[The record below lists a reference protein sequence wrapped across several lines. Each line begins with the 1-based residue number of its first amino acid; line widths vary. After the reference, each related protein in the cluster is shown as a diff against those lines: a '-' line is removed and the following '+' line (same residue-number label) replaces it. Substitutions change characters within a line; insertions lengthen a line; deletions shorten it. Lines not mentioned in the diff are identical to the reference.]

1 MKSVD
6 AKSTRTT
13 TVGRLMAVWGLV
25 GFALLVL
32 RGLWRLVPMA
42 SSVPFEAFSLV
53 HWVATA
59 ASILAFGYGEGV
71 VAIQRGYVPRLRA
84 RAERLLVAPSPS
96 PLYGLLAPLYCM
108 GLIGADWK
116 TLARGWGMLAAI
128 VLMILGMRFVPTPWR
143 EIVILGVV
151 VALVWA
157 ILVTLRE
164 AWLLARGR

>member
-1 MKSVD
+1 MKSVA
-6 AKSTRTT
+6 AKSTGTT

-25 GFALLVL
+25 GFALIVL

-42 SSVPFEAFSLV
+42 WDVPFEAFSVL
-53 HWVATA
+53 HWIATA
-59 ASILAFGYGEGV
+59 VSLVAFGFGEGV
-71 VAIQRGYVPRLRA
+71 LAIQRGYLPRLRA
-84 RAERLLVAPSPS
+84 RAEQLLIEPS

-151 VALVWA
+151 VALAWA